1 MSGLAC
7 TLILFEI
14 LCEGPTIL
22 QVQKLQDEVNKLK
35 ESRLSQRSFFVLP
48 ALQRQRLNGCQT
60 TQEFQRNMNI
70 E

>member
-22 QVQKLQDEVNKLK
+22 QIQKLQDEVNKLK
-35 ESRLSQRSFFVLP
+35 ESGLSQRSFFVLP
-48 ALQRQRLNGCQT
+48 ALQRQRLNGC
-60 TQEFQRNMNI
+60 
-70 E
+70 

>member
-7 TLILFEI
+7 SLILLEI

-22 QVQKLQDEVNKLK
+22 HIQKLQDEVNKLK

-48 ALQRQRLNGCQT
+48 ALQRQRLNGC
-60 TQEFQRNMNI
+60 
-70 E
+70 